1 MKRIGLF
8 VVCFLSLLAFQ
19 GCQKELDLKPHD
31 GLPEEVLFKDIRGF
45 EYAVRS
51 LYTAMKNDGFA
62 GDENGIPLM
71 GDLLSDNLMFNPAG
85 RQTKSAF
92 FKWELSSETSF
103 SSNYYYCYR
112 LASRANLILRNI
124 NNLPEGVE
132 RDNIEGQA
140 LAMRGL
146 AHLELLRWFAKIPTQ
161 SSDAPSSLG
170 IFYQDKFEP
179 AAKDIRRAGT
189 TVASSYGRV
198 IADLEAAATKIKDVN
213 PVGYLTKQSV
223 YSLLVRAYLYMG
235 EYEKVVENA
244 EKAEAGKVQMAT
256 LDEFAGI
263 WIDAN
268 PKISAVIRIL
278 IQSKDR
284 ISIGN
289 PYSQTGDETKS
300 EYVCRKSLKDLFKP
314 EDVRAASSFE
324 VSKFNGKD
332 YIHVAKYFGRPKDNA
347 NVSDYKYLRIE
358 EVILSKAEAYWKLH
372 KETEALDVLNKFRA
386 NRYEGFTPGSETGQA
401 LFDAIMLERR
411 LELAFEGDRY
421 FTLKRLGLGLER
433 DGVEKE
439 LADGSGTYMLGAVSV
454 PADDH
459 RWVMAIPKDA
469 INVNPAMAADQNPGY

>member
-1 MKRIGLF
+1 
-8 VVCFLSLLAFQ
+8 
-19 GCQKELDLKPHD
+19 
-31 GLPEEVLFKDIRGF
+31 
-45 EYAVRS
+45 
-51 LYTAMKNDGFA
+51 
-62 GDENGIPLM
+62 
-71 GDLLSDNLMFNPAG
+71 
-85 RQTKSAF
+85 
-92 FKWELSSETSF
+92 
-103 SSNYYYCYR
+103 
-112 LASRANLILRNI
+112 
-124 NNLPEGVE
+124 
-132 RDNIEGQA
+132 
-140 LAMRGL
+140 MRGL

-198 IADLEAAATKIKDVN
+198 IADLEAAATKIKDEN
-213 PVGYLTKQSV
+213 PAGYLTKQSV

-244 EKAEAGKVQMAT
+244 EKAEAGKVKMAK
-256 LDEFAGI
+256 LDQFAGI
-263 WIDAN
+263 WIDKN
-268 PKISAVIRIL
+268 PGVSAVVRIL

-314 EDVRAASSFE
+314 EDVRAASSFV
-324 VSKFNGKD
+324 VSKFNDKD

-372 KETEALDVLNKFRA
+372 KEAEALDVLNKFRA
-386 NRYEGFTPGSETGQA
+386 NRYKGFTPGSETGQA